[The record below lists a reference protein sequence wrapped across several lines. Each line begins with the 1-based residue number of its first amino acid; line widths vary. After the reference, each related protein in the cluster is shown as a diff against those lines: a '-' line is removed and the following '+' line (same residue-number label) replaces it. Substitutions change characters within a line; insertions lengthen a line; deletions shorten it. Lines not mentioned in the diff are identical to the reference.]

1 MVLQEGEEKVGVA
14 AVDADVEERAFYV
27 GDHFA
32 DHFVGAL
39 REGQREGGRICYNS
53 RLLEF

>member
-1 MVLQEGEEKVGVA
+1 MLQEGEEKVGVA